1 MKELQNI
8 FIIFLL
14 AVNLITFFIYGM
26 DKWKAKRS
34 RRRISETT
42 LLGLAIAG
50 GSIGAWLGM
59 RVFHHKTLH
68 KKFRYGIPTIIMI
81 QLASLG
87 YIVYKGII

>member
-34 RRRISETT
+34 RRRISEAT

>member
-34 RRRISETT
+34 RRRISEAT

-87 YIVYKGII
+87 YIVCKGII

>member
-34 RRRISETT
+34 RRRISEAT

-50 GSIGAWLGM
+50 GSIGAWMGM

>member
-8 FIIFLL
+8 FIIFFL

-26 DKWKAKRS
+26 DKWKAKCS
-34 RRRISETT
+34 RRRISEAT

>member
-34 RRRISETT
+34 RRRISEAT

-59 RVFHHKTLH
+59 RVFYHKTLH